1 MLTDAITWIQSIQLF
16 VEKEELY
23 RLFTNQDHLTD
34 NTFIHKSKFD
44 FLPKLLLVF
53 LLCDTRALHIPGK
66 QKVGRENAAKDY
78 IQILVIILLYI
89 HLSPKYMETEYSLC
103 NTN

>member
-1 MLTDAITWIQSIQLF
+1 MPSL
-16 VEKEELY
+16 EY
-23 RLFTNQDHLTD
+23 NQYSYLLGRKNSTGSLLIKTLHLTD
-34 NTFIHKSKFD
+34 NTFIHISKFE

-53 LLCDTRALHIPGK
+53 LLCDTWALHIPGK

-89 HLSPKYMETEYSLC
+89 PLSPKYMETKYGLC